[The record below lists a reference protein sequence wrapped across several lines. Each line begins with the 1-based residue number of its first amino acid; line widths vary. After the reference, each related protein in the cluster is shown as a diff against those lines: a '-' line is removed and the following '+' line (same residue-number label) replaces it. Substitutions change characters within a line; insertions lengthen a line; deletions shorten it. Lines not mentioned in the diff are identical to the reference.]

1 MESEKKLLIGI
12 LIGLLHVYTFFGF
25 KIVSKSNIGYHINF
39 IIHWHHWLIAFILL
53 VLIFKLSTYEK
64 FNEYEKYKDYLVGY
78 LIVLMIHG
86 LLYDDRFDFKIY
98 KKI

>member
-1 MESEKKLLIGI
+1 MDNKKKLLIGI

-53 VLIFKLSTYEK
+53 VLIFKLSKYE
-64 FNEYEKYKDYLVGY
+64 DYLVGY

-98 KKI
+98 KK